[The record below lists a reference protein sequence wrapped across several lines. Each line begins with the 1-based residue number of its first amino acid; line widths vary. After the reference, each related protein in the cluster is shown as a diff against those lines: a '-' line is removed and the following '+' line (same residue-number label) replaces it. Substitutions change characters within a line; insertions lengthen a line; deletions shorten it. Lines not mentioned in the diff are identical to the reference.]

1 MRNWL
6 HAIVM
11 AMLLL
16 VGAWPSAAE
25 RQADPPL
32 VRALVEAA
40 GRRDWATAERTAG
53 RLGGAPF
60 STWVT
65 WRRLRE
71 GDLSDFWSF
80 RDFLVR
86 APHWPEAVRLQ
97 VRAEELLPDGLPPRE
112 IVEFFVDRPPRTPKG
127 RLVLAEALLALGD
140 TERGMALLRR
150 TWVEDDH
157 APADERRILERG
169 GAALRREDHHARL
182 TRLLWDGSANA
193 ARRMFPLVDPR
204 RRAIGEA
211 RLAVQAG
218 GKTADRAIRQMASEI
233 AADPG
238 VVYDRIRL
246 ERQRGRN
253 AVARGLL
260 LRVGRE
266 PERPDAW
273 WAERG
278 FQAREALDG
287 GDPQLAYR
295 LAAGHRLVDG
305 QAFAEAEWL
314 AGWIALRLIAKP
326 SDAVHH
332 FERLFERATTPL
344 SRSRA
349 AYWAG
354 RSAAET
360 GKAAAAR
367 SWYERATAWPAT
379 FYGQLAAA
387 ELGRRS
393 AFGRGTEQPSAQLQ
407 RAFGEQDLVVLAEAF
422 CAAGASDAASP
433 VIRRLGQDAEN
444 DPSRLALVLELAL
457 RCGRL
462 DLAASLGRA
471 PVRDGKIDPLLAFPV
486 PRLDGFLQPVVPGVS
501 SALLLAV
508 ARQESQFDP
517 RAVSPAG
524 ARGLMQLMPATAR
537 LVARELDT
545 SFNLAALLDE
555 PDYNLRLGSHYLARQ
570 LERFGEPALALAA
583 YNAGP
588 GRVESWLAR
597 YGDPRGRGRHALVDW
612 IERIPFR
619 ETRNYV
625 QRVLEAAEVYAYLL
639 AERSPPARPLAVRD
653 TAALF
658 DRPSGG

>member
-6 HAIVM
+6 RAIVV
-11 AMLLL
+11 AMLLGA
-16 VGAWPSAAE
+16 GAWPSAAE
-25 RQADPPL
+25 PRADSQL
-32 VRALVEAA
+32 VRTLVDAA
-40 GRRDWATAERTAG
+40 GQRDWAAAERAAA
-53 RLGGAPF
+53 RLGGPPF
-60 STWVT
+60 TTWVT

-71 GDLSDFWSF
+71 GDLADFWSY
-80 RDFLVR
+80 RDFLAR
-86 APHWPEAVRLQ
+86 ASHWPETVRLQ
-97 VRAEELLPDGLPPRE
+97 VRAEELLPDGLPPNQT
-112 IVEFFVDRPPRTPKG
+112 VAFFADRPPRTPKG
-127 RLVLAEALLALGD
+127 RLLLAEALLALGD
-140 TERGMALLRR
+140 TERGTALLRR
-150 TWVEDDH
+150 SWVEDDH
-157 APADERRILERG
+157 APADEQRIRERAG
-169 GAALRREDHHARL
+169 SALRREDHHARL
-182 TRLLWDGSANA
+182 ARLLWDGSASA
-193 ARRMFPLVDPR
+193 ARRVFPLVDSR
-204 RRAIGEA
+204 RRAIAEA
-211 RLAVQAG
+211 RLALQAG
-218 GKTADRAIRQMASEI
+218 GKTADRAIRQMPSEI

-238 VVYDRIRL
+238 VLYDRIRL
-246 ERQRGRN
+246 ERQRGRH

-260 LRVGRE
+260 LRIDRE

-278 FQAREALDG
+278 YHAREALDN
-287 GDPQLAYR
+287 GDAQLAYR

-326 SDAVHH
+326 SDATLH
-332 FERLFERATTPL
+332 FERLFERVTTPL

-360 GKAAAAR
+360 GKAAVAR

-393 AFGRGTEQPSAQLQ
+393 SFGRAPEQPSGNL
-407 RAFGEQDLVVLAEAF
+407 RRTFGEQELVVLAEAF
-422 CAAGASDAASP
+422 CGAGASDAASP
-433 VIRRLGQDAEN
+433 IIRRLGQDAES

-471 PVRDGKIDPLLAFPV
+471 PVREGRVDPLLAFPV

-545 SFNLAALLDE
+545 GFDLAALLDE
-555 PDYNLRLGSHYLARQ
+555 PDYNLRLGTHYLARQ

-639 AERSPPARPLAVRD
+639 AERSPPTRPLAVRD

-658 DRPSGG
+658 DRPAGG